1 MAFTV
6 FLKSLKS
13 PKEQT
18 NPLEFDSSL
27 LKKKKK
33 KKRTRKIKGVLSSGV
48 PFTGGKQEEQSQAV
62 REWAIIE
69 SGRKRIHGQ

>member
-18 NPLEFDSSL
+18 NPLQFDSSL
-27 LKKKKK
+27 LKKK
-33 KKRTRKIKGVLSSGV
+33 KKRTRKIKGLLSSGV
-48 PFTGGKQEEQSQAV
+48 SFTGGKQEEQSQAV

-69 SGRKRIHGQ
+69 SGRKGIHGQ

>member
-18 NPLEFDSSL
+18 NPLQFDSYL
-27 LKKKKK
+27 LKKKK
-33 KKRTRKIKGVLSSGV
+33 KKRTRKIKGLLSSGV
-48 PFTGGKQEEQSQAV
+48 SFTGGKQEEQSQSV

-69 SGRKRIHGQ
+69 SGRKGIHGQ

>member
-27 LKKKKK
+27 LKK

>member
-27 LKKKKK
+27 LKK

-62 REWAIIE
+62 REWAIIK